1 MDQSS
6 QEEEQEEEKPLLGR
20 TDRGPTNMRDV
31 RILLCSHDA
40 VDDKVGPAVEH
51 EPEVL
56 EGCEGEHPAGD
67 RHREG
72 REEDD
77 AHLG

>member
-1 MDQSS
+1 M
-6 QEEEQEEEKPLLGR
+6 
-20 TDRGPTNMRDV
+20 
-31 RILLCSHDA
+31 ILLCSHDA

-67 RHREG
+67 RHGEG
-72 REEDD
+72 EEEDD

>member
-1 MDQSS
+1 M
-6 QEEEQEEEKPLLGR
+6 
-20 TDRGPTNMRDV
+20 
-31 RILLCSHDA
+31 ILLCSHDA